1 MRAPEVQSAAFPTA
15 HCSACEKVV
24 LTYIGIDDGGGE
36 LRRCVD
42 CDAAISQDLDWIGVD
57 ELEELGYRFG
67 APAEKRSG
75 GCGSGGGGCGS
86 CSR

>member
-1 MRAPEVQSAAFPTA
+1 MRGPEVQSARFPTA
-15 HCSACEKVV
+15 HCSMCDKVV
-24 LTYIGIDDGGGE
+24 LTYIALNEAGTE

-42 CDAAISQDLDWIGVD
+42 CDGAISERLEWIGAD
-57 ELEELGYRFG
+57 EVEELGYRFG

-75 GCGSGGGGCGS
+75 GCGGGGCGS